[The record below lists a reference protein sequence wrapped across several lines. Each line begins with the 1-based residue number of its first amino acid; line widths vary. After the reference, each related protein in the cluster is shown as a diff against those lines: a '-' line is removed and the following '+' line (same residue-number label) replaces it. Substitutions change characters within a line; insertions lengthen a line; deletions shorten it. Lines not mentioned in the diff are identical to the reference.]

1 MKEQIDSRKL
11 KQTGRQ
17 GMPGAAEVA
26 KRLTVTAREMGI
38 INFEDDITTQTVFN
52 WLTRGVPGKLLPA
65 VAEMMGIS
73 PKEYLRLARAQSP
86 DSPSARKLH
95 AVVKPD

>member
-1 MKEQIDSRKL
+1 MKEQIDGGKL
-11 KQTGRQ
+11 KRTGRQ

-26 KRLTVTAREMGI
+26 KRVTVAAREMGI
-38 INFEDDITTQTVFN
+38 HLENDITTQTVFN